1 MNGVERTVELMRADR
16 IVWRVANGVVL
27 NQSVDG
33 GPDAGASELTGWA
46 AMVWVAL
53 DEPAT
58 RDELMT
64 RLETTVAEVD
74 HAVEILLAAQ
84 DAHWAP
90 IRHQDTLHDR
100 ASYRYFWHVLER
112 AHRTGQPLPAD
123 VMERFFAA

>member
-1 MNGVERTVELMRADR
+1 MNGVERKAVLQRASR

-27 NQSVDG
+27 TQSVDG

-74 HAVEILLAAQ
+74 HAVAALLASGHLQ
-84 DAHWAP
+84 T
-90 IRHQDTLHDR
+90 R
-100 ASYRYFWHVLER
+100 
-112 AHRTGQPLPAD
+112 
-123 VMERFFAA
+123 